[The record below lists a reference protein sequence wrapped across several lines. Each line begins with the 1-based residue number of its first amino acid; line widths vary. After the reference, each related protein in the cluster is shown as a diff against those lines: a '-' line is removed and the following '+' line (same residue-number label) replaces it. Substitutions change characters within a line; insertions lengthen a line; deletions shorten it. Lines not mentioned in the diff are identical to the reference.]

1 MRMDVEPA
9 GALAT
14 AGLVA
19 KVIEGDAGKKTVAHE
34 HNSCA
39 NCSTP
44 LVGAYCHA
52 CGQTAHVHRSLLHIV
67 EELIHGILHFDTKS
81 WHTLPLLFARPG
93 LLTRRYIDGQRA
105 RYVSPLALFL
115 FTVFLMFFVL
125 SLLGSSGDAVK
136 SAQSREEARKEGT
149 QEVEDARK
157 LVERRRAELAKATTP
172 DAREE
177 ATEALS
183 DAEQDLK
190 ISEVTLAGIEALPT
204 SSGKA
209 EPASSSDS
217 FRASANAAIEKFG
230 WDSKYPTLSHIA
242 RHAVA
247 NPELTLY
254 KLKNSAYKFAF
265 MLVLI
270 SLPFLWLMF
279 SWRKGIAVYDH
290 AIFVLYSLSFMS
302 LWLTIIGLM
311 GLTALTRGLIG
322 PALLVAPVHTFMQL
336 KETYALGWFSTVW
349 RTVALMVV
357 AAIVFGFYIVL
368 ILAISL
374 H

>member
-1 MRMDVEPA
+1 MSLDVEPA

-19 KVIEGDAGKKTVAHE
+19 KVIEGDAGKKPVAHE
-34 HNSCA
+34 HHSCA
-39 NCSTP
+39 NCGTP
-44 LVGAYCHA
+44 LAGAYCHA

-93 LLTRRYIDGQRA
+93 LLTRRYIEGQRA

-115 FTVFLMFFVL
+115 FTVFLMFFVF
-125 SLLGSSGDAVK
+125 SLLSGSDVPVK
-136 SAQSREEARKEGT
+136 SAQNREEARKEGAK
-149 QEVEDARK
+149 EVEDARK

-172 DAREE
+172 DARED
-177 ATEALS
+177 ASEALS
-183 DAEQDLK
+183 DAEQELK
-190 ISEVTLAGIEALPT
+190 ITEVTLAGLEALPT

-209 EPASSSDS
+209 EPTSSSDS
-217 FRASANAAIEKFG
+217 RRASANAALEKLG

-242 RHAVA
+242 RHAAA

-254 KLKNSAYKFAF
+254 KLKSSAYKFAF
-265 MLVLI
+265 MLVPI

-279 SWRKGIAVYDH
+279 FWRKDIAVYDH

-302 LWLTIIGLM
+302 LWLTIIGLL
-311 GLTALTRGLIG
+311 GTTALTRVLIG
-322 PALLVAPVHTFMQL
+322 PALLVPPVHTFLQL
-336 KETYALGWFSTVW
+336 KETYTLGWFSTAW

-357 AAIVFGFYIVL
+357 AAIVFAFYTLL

>member
-1 MRMDVEPA
+1 MSLDVEPA

-19 KVIEGDAGKKTVAHE
+19 KVIEGDTGKKTVAHE

-39 NCSTP
+39 NCGTP
-44 LVGAYCHA
+44 LAGAYCHA

-93 LLTRRYIDGQRA
+93 LLTRRYIEGQRA

-115 FTVFLMFFVL
+115 FTVFLMFFVF
-125 SLLGSSGDAVK
+125 SLLGNSNVVAN
-136 SAQSREEARKEGT
+136 SAQNREEARKEGAKD
-149 QEVEDARK
+149 VEDARK

-172 DAREE
+172 DARED
-177 ATEALS
+177 ASEALS
-183 DAEQDLK
+183 DAEQELK
-190 ISEVTLAGIEALPT
+190 ITEVTLAGLEALPT

-217 FRASANAAIEKFG
+217 IRAGANAALEKLG

-242 RHAVA
+242 RHAAA

-265 MLVLI
+265 MLVPI
-270 SLPFLWLMF
+270 ALPFLWLMF
-279 SWRKGIAVYDH
+279 FWRKGIAVYDH

-302 LWLTIIGLM
+302 LWLTIIGLL
-311 GLTALTRGLIG
+311 GTTALTRVLIG
-322 PALLVAPVHTFMQL
+322 PALLVAPVHTFLQL
-336 KETYALGWFSTVW
+336 KETYALGWFSTAW

-357 AAIVFGFYIVL
+357 AAIVFAFYALL

>member
-1 MRMDVEPA
+1 MSMDVEPA

-19 KVIEGDAGKKTVAHE
+19 KVIEGDAGKKTAAHE

-93 LLTRRYIDGQRA
+93 LLTRRYIEGQRA

-125 SLLGSSGDAVK
+125 SLLDNSDVVAK
-136 SAQSREEARKEGT
+136 STQNREEARKEST
-149 QEVEDARK
+149 KDVEDARK

-177 ATEALS
+177 ATEVLS

-190 ISEVTLAGIEALPT
+190 ISEATLAGLDASPT
-204 SSGKA
+204 SSSKT
-209 EPASSSDS
+209 EPTSPSDS
-217 FRASANAAIEKFG
+217 FRASANAALEKLG
-230 WDSKYPTLSHIA
+230 WDSKYPKLSHIA
-242 RHAVA
+242 RHALA

-254 KLKNSAYKFAF
+254 KLKSSAYKFAF
-265 MLVLI
+265 MLVPI
-270 SLPFLWLMF
+270 ALPFLWLMF
-279 SWRKGIAVYDH
+279 FWRKGIAIYDH

-302 LWLTIIGLM
+302 LWLTIIVLLGV
-311 GLTALTRGLIG
+311 TAFTGNFIPL
-322 PALLVAPVHTFMQL
+322 ALLVAPVHTFMQL
-336 KETYALGWFSTVW
+336 KETYTLGWFSTAW

-357 AAIVFGFYIVL
+357 ATIVFAFYTLL

>member
-1 MRMDVEPA
+1 MSMDVEPA

-39 NCSTP
+39 NCGTP
-44 LVGAYCHA
+44 LAGAYCHA

-81 WHTLPLLFARPG
+81 WHTLPLLFVRPG